1 MTLNENDLRER
12 AINVEKLIR
21 NHVLWSMGA
30 GLIPI
35 PIVDFFAVGGIQ
47 LDLVRQMCKLYDL
60 KFKENDGKAI
70 VSALTGSGV
79 ARLGAQA
86 IKFIP
91 GVGTVLGSVSM
102 SVLSGA
108 STYALGQVFKKHFE
122 TGGTI
127 LDFDSS
133 RLKKMYDEQFEKGKK
148 VARDMK
154 RDQEAKEKAAAA
166 AEIDP
171 RPSESSPVPAQDTKQ
186 ARAKEILDELKQ
198 LTDLK
203 DSGAINQEEYDKIKK
218 SLLAQL
224 DG

>member
-1 MTLNENDLRER
+1 MELNENDLRER

-127 LDFDSS
+127 LDFDAS

-171 RPSESSPVPAQDTKQ
+171 RPSESAPTAPADGKQ
-186 ARAKEILDELKQ
+186 LRAKEILDELKQ

-203 DSGAINQEEYDKIKK
+203 DSGAINQEEYDKIKG

-224 DG
+224 DN